1 MSEAIYQ
8 NEFDYNSNLEH
19 YKTKTKTSTTN
30 PKCKNSTLKILH
42 WNANSIKSKIDNLT
56 TYILE
61 NEPDIILINEIKC
74 NQTQA
79 LSLLNLEAYSL

>member
-19 YKTKTKTSTTN
+19 YETQTKTSTTY
-30 PKCKNSTLKILH
+30 PKCKNSMLKILH
-42 WNANSIKSKIDNLT
+42 WNANSIKSKIDNLI
-56 TYILE
+56 TYILD

-74 NQTQA
+74 NQTP
-79 LSLLNLEAYSL
+79 